1 MGCQL
6 IGEKSKLLLPLTDCM
21 LWLSRVGV
29 EGGGGMERCL
39 ERVVKFS
46 KSVEME
52 GSFFKFRSRPN
63 IELS

>member
-1 MGCQL
+1 MEL
-6 IGEKSKLLLPLTDCM
+6 D
-21 LWLSRVGV
+21 
-29 EGGGGMERCL
+29 GGGGGGGGEGAEWHL

-63 IELS
+63 VELFMRRTKVEFEST

>member
-1 MGCQL
+1 MQAPVTPKGL
-6 IGEKSKLLLPLTDCM
+6 YVISK
-21 LWLSRVGV
+21 WSGGGG

-39 ERVVKFS
+39 KRVVKFS

-63 IELS
+63 IDMN

>member
-1 MGCQL
+1 MQAPVTLKGL
-6 IGEKSKLLLPLTDCM
+6 YVISKR
-21 LWLSRVGV
+21 S
-29 EGGGGMERCL
+29 GGGGGVGLERCL
-39 ERVVKFS
+39 KRVVKFS

>member
-1 MGCQL
+1 
-6 IGEKSKLLLPLTDCM
+6 M
-21 LWLSRVGV
+21 LWLSGVGV
-29 EGGGGMERCL
+29 GGGGMELCL

-63 IELS
+63 IELFMTPTKLEFGAT

>member
-1 MGCQL
+1 
-6 IGEKSKLLLPLTDCM
+6 M
-21 LWLSRVGV
+21 LWLSGVGV
-29 EGGGGMERCL
+29 GGGGMELCL

-63 IELS
+63 IELFMTRTKLEFGAT

>member
-6 IGEKSKLLLPLTDCM
+6 IGEKKPLFG
-21 LWLSRVGV
+21 W
-29 EGGGGMERCL
+29 EGRGGGMERCL
-39 ERVVKFS
+39 KRVVKFS

-63 IELS
+63 IELL